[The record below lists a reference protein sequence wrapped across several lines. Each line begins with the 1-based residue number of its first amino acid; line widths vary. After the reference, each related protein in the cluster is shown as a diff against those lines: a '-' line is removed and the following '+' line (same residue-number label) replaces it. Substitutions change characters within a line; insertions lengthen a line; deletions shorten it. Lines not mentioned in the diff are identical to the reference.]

1 MYIQHCVIFL
11 QGIIFIFLHNEFGA
25 MCPKKFKAIK
35 IADNVIFKG
44 NLITNTGVVKTAD
57 RPNVDELSC
66 SDSMTFLKHLKRVTL
81 DIYFRVDFSLLSLKG
96 ASVSLIFNI
105 VHAFILPRGSQWVNC

>member
-1 MYIQHCVIFL
+1 MYIQHCVVFL

-44 NLITNTGVVKTAD
+44 NLITNTGVIKTAD

-66 SDSMTFLKHLKRVTL
+66 SDSMTFLKTFKTGSPRHLFPRGFFTFVIERSECFTYIQYCTCFYTAKRV
-81 DIYFRVDFSLLSLKG
+81 SMG
-96 ASVSLIFNI
+96 
-105 VHAFILPRGSQWVNC
+105 